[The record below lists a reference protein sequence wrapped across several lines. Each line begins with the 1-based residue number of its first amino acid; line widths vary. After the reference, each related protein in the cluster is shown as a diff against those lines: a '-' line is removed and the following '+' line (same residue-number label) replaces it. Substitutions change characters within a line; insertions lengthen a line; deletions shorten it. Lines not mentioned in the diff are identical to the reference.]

1 MVEEEEAE
9 GLILLFPP
17 PQSVEGVREKVV
29 VVEGEGEGEGEE
41 PINNSRRSGK

>member
-1 MVEEEEAE
+1 MVVEEEAE

-29 VVEGEGEGEGEE
+29 VVEGEE

>member
-29 VVEGEGEGEGEE
+29 VVEGEGEE

>member
-29 VVEGEGEGEGEE
+29 VVEGEGEGEE